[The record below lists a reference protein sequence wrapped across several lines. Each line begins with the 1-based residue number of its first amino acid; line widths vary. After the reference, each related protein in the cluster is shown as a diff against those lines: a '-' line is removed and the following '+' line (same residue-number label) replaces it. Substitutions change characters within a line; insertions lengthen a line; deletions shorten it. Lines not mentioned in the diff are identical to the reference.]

1 LGSDVWQ
8 LAMLIIASLTCK
20 FPWDKADITDP
31 RFKDFVE
38 WEKRKTTK
46 TPRDFRR
53 FSPRLLRMFKR
64 MMEIKPSKRY
74 PVTEVKKYY
83 KDKWL
88 LQRTHRSASVHRL
101 QLPTPDR
108 VRYII

>member
-1 LGSDVWQ
+1 MGSDVWQ

-83 KDKWL
+83 KDKWF
-88 LQRTHRSASVHRL
+88 T
-101 QLPTPDR
+101 
-108 VRYII
+108 